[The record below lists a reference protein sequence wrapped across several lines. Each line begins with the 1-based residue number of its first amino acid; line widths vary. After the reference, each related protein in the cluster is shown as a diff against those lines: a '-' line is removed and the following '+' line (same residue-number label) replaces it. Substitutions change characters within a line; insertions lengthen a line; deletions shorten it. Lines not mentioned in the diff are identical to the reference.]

1 MFTRRH
7 LLGALCLSLWLL
19 GGPSAAVAAEGIT
32 LKVTV
37 IHATKSG
44 GAVDPALAP
53 IRGSLQQAFG
63 GYTGFKQ
70 LDASE
75 LVLGRGQSGTVSLP
89 NGKSAV
95 FEYKGPAGPQHQLKL
110 RIPESKV
117 DVDLRAPAKR
127 MFYQAG
133 LPHDGGILILALY
146 VEG

>member
-7 LLGALCLSLWLL
+7 ILGALCLSLWLL
-19 GGPSAAVAAEGIT
+19 GGAGAAVAADGIT

-37 IHATKSG
+37 VHATKSG
-44 GAVDPALAP
+44 GEVDPALAA

-63 GYTGFKQ
+63 GYTSFKQ
-70 LDASE
+70 LDDTE
-75 LVLGRGQSGTVSLP
+75 LALRQGQSGTVSLP

-95 FEYKGPAGPQHQLKL
+95 FEYKGPAGPQHQLEL

-133 LPHDGGILILALY
+133 MPHAGGILILALY
-146 VEG
+146 VKD